1 MLESNDVDVS
11 RVCSE
16 LQYILD
22 QIFERRKNSL
32 LTIVLADV
40 NQSDLPDFLRGMK
53 TFSWPKS
60 SDDENAVVCNICA
73 KEATV
78 TA

>member
-1 MLESNDVDVS
+1 MLESNDVNIS

-16 LQYILD
+16 LQFVVHK
-22 QIFERRKNSL
+22 IFETRKNSL

-40 NQSDLPDFLRGMK
+40 KPRDLPDFLRGMK

-60 SDDENAVVCNICA
+60 GDDERSIVCNMLA
-73 KEATV
+73 TEEVATV
-78 TA
+78 